1 MVKVLIRGAGDLAS
15 GVAIAFHK
23 AGFQVLMTEMDEP
36 TVIRRTVSFATA
48 LFDGQIEVEGTMAIA
63 VDRLNYKQVLE
74 DGHIGVMADPDASIL
89 EEYKP
94 AVLVDGILAKKNLGT
109 KIEDAPIVIACGPG
123 FSAGED
129 CHRVIETKRGHYLAR
144 VIEGG
149 TAAPNSGIPGIVEGH
164 GLERVLY
171 APTEGRMRGIRQIGD
186 IVEEGD
192 AICEVSGL
200 VVHSPFKGVL
210 RGLLAE
216 GLMVPKGMK
225 IGDVD
230 PRIEVDYCHTI
241 SDKARAVGRG
251 ALEAALELG
260 REKGLFEVKQ

>member
-15 GVAIAFHK
+15 GVGIAFHK
-23 AGFQVLMTEMDEP
+23 AGFQVLMTEVEEP

-48 LFDGQIEVEGTMAIA
+48 IFDGHIEVEGTNAVA
-63 VDRLNYKQVLE
+63 VDRINYKQVLE
-74 DGHIGVMADPDASIL
+74 DGHIGVLVDPDANIL
-89 EEYKP
+89 EEYMP
-94 AVLVDGILAKKNLGT
+94 EVLVDGILAKKNLGT
-109 KIEDAPIVIACGPG
+109 RIEDAPIVIACGPG
-123 FSAGED
+123 FTAGED
-129 CHRVIETKRGHYLAR
+129 CHRVIETKRGHYMAQ
-144 VIEGG
+144 VILSGS
-149 TAAPNSGIPGIVEGH
+149 AAPNSGIPGIVEGH

-171 APTEGRMRGIRQIGD
+171 APTDGRMRGIRQIGD
-186 IVEEGD
+186 ILEEGD
-192 AICEVSGL
+192 AVCEVSGQ

-230 PRIEVDYCHTI
+230 PRIEVDYCRTI

-251 ALEAALELG
+251 ALEVALELG
-260 REKGLFEVKQ
+260 REKGLFGVKQ